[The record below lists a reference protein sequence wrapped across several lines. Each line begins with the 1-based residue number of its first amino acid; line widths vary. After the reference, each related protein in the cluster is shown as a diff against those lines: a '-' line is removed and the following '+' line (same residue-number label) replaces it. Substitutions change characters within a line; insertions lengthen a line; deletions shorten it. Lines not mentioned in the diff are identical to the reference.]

1 MGNKQAKGAIDNL
14 QIAPCTLHG
23 SNGTNVLN
31 DAFFTATDLAI
42 KGYAKST
49 AGRGYEYI
57 SRADGGVVFHANSLG
72 KGKKAMCYDRSNHE
86 VAFLKVKGA
95 FDEEEQHVYRDTPA
109 YPDQAPADLGDDEE
123 VEGKKLYHFATI
135 HVTREMRKAE
145 AMYSVVTGNYDDGE
159 PQYLQLYK
167 AEKLPAQKF
176 YVQVFMVQEQKV
188 GGVPVGHSSVPVA
201 KMFDGGM
208 TLKGPKMDFEMT
220 EGCDLAAIVL
230 VGQACALTG
239 NTAGA
244 MSGTGV
250 Y

>member
-1 MGNKQAKGAIDNL
+1 MGNKQAKAAIDSL
-14 QIAPCTLHG
+14 QIAPGTLHG
-23 SNGTNVLN
+23 PNGSNVL
-31 DAFFTATDLAI
+31 DDTFLTTTDLAI

-57 SRADGGVVFHANSLG
+57 SRADGAVVFHASSLG
-72 KGKKAMCYDRSNHE
+72 QGKKAMCYDKQNRE
-86 VAFLKVKGA
+86 VAFIKVKGT
-95 FDEEEQHVYRDTPA
+95 FDEDEQRIYRDTPS
-109 YPDQAPADLGDDEE
+109 YPDQAPADLDDKE

-135 HVTREMRKAE
+135 HVTRELRKAE

-167 AEKLPAQKF
+167 SEKLPAPKF
-176 YVQVFMVQEQKV
+176 YVQIFMVQEQKV
-188 GGVPVGHSSVPVA
+188 GGIPVGHSSVPVA

-208 TLKGPKMDFEMT
+208 TLKGPKMDFEMA
-220 EGCDLAAIVL
+220 EGCDLAAVIL

-244 MSGTGV
+244 MSGSGV